1 MAQINITLNQEEILQ
16 LLKNNSQETFK
27 LLLENSLNEILK
39 AESAQQLQAE
49 PYERTAERTDSRNG
63 HRERSL
69 VTRIGK
75 ITLKVPRH
83 RNVPFRSLIFDNYT
97 RSEAALIATMVEMVV
112 NGVINK
118 ESEQSSRRIMRL
130 QLFKVHRLRAMQG
143 TGRRS
148 EEFPRKT
155 FNTRIPLG
163 DSRRHIFQ
171 GTRRQ

>member
-83 RNVPFRSLIFDNYT
+83 RNVPFRLLIFDNT
-97 RSEAALIATMVEMVV
+97 AFIICNISV
-112 NGVINK
+112 
-118 ESEQSSRRIMRL
+118 
-130 QLFKVHRLRAMQG
+130 
-143 TGRRS
+143 
-148 EEFPRKT
+148 KT
-155 FNTRIPLG
+155 
-163 DSRRHIFQ
+163 HCYK
-171 GTRRQ
+171 